1 MLLQGCSE
9 AGVPSLLREEVE
21 EGGRAAA
28 AADSAVPR
36 YVVVC
41 RGDSLWAIARSSGST
56 VEQLL
61 ALNPSI
67 KNPNLIYAGQK
78 VRVA

>member
-1 MLLQGCSE
+1 M
-9 AGVPSLLREEVE
+9 
-21 EGGRAAA
+21 
-28 AADSAVPR
+28 
-36 YVVVC
+36 VC